1 MALHDIG
8 VVGMAVMGSNLAL
21 NMADHGYDVS
31 VYNYTPDLTEQFLKE
46 RPHDKITGYFELK
59 DFLASLKRPRKIMLM
74 IMAGAPVDSMLDQ
87 LLPLLDTGDII
98 IDGGNSYFGDTRRR
112 YDRCKEDGIHFYGM
126 GISGGETGAR
136 RGPAI
141 MLGGNKETYPE
152 IQPIYEAIAAKA
164 ADGKPCCTY
173 IGEDGAGHYV
183 KMVHNGI
190 EYADMQLIAETYLLL
205 KHVGGY
211 DNAAIS
217 KIFHEWNQGELKSF
231 LIGIAADI
239 FAEDDEAGGQV
250 LDKIVDAA
258 GQKGTGRWT
267 SIESMKQGV
276 DISMITSACNARV
289 MSNAPGRAK
298 AQDVIAK
305 PALTTQSGPD
315 FVEAVRQ
322 SLYAAKIV
330 AYAQGFSLYKSA
342 SETYDWHLDYGAIA
356 SIFRAGC
363 IIQAEFLTKITEA
376 YDKNPELDNLLFDD
390 FFLAK
395 INANQGALRQIIGLA
410 IANGLPI
417 PAFSA
422 SLQYLDAY
430 SSPQVGA
437 NLIQALRDY
446 FGAHTFQR
454 VDKAG
459 TFHHH
464 WHEHYTK

>member
-126 GISGGETGAR
+126 GISGGETA
-136 RGPAI
+136 PAAVRPSCRAAI
-141 MLGGNKETYPE
+141 RKRILE

-190 EYADMQLIAETYLLL
+190 EYADMQLIAEAYLLL

-276 DISMITSACNARV
+276 DISMITAACNARV

-305 PALTTQSGPD
+305 PALTAQSGPD

>member
-31 VYNYTPDLTEQFLKE
+31 VYNYTPDLTEQFLQE
-46 RPHDKITGYFELK
+46 RPHEKITGYFELK

-87 LLPLLDTGDII
+87 LLPILDTGDII

-112 YDRCKEDGIHFYGM
+112 YDRCREDGIHFYGM

-141 MLGGNKETYPE
+141 MPGGNKETYPE

-190 EYADMQLIAETYLLL
+190 EYADMQLIAEAYLLL
-205 KHVGGY
+205 KYVGGY

-239 FAEDDEAGGQV
+239 FAEDDEADGQV

-276 DISMITSACNARV
+276 DISMITAACNARV

-298 AQDVIAK
+298 ARTCIEK
-305 PALTTQSGPD
+305 PVLSHQHGDD

-376 YDKNPELDNLLFDD
+376 YDKNPDLDNLLFDD

-422 SLQYLDAY
+422 ALQYLDAY

-454 VDKAG
+454 VDKEG

>member
-31 VYNYTPDLTEQFLKE
+31 VYNYTPDLTEQFLQE
-46 RPHDKITGYFELK
+46 RPHEKITGYFELK
-59 DFLASLKRPRKIMLM
+59 DFLASLKRPRKVMLM

-112 YDRCKEDGIHFYGM
+112 YDRCREDGIHFYGM

-141 MLGGNKETYPE
+141 MPGGNKETYPE

-190 EYADMQLIAETYLLL
+190 EYADMQLIAEAYLLL
-205 KHVGGY
+205 KYVGGY

-239 FAEDDEAGGQV
+239 FAEDEDAVGQV
-250 LDKIVDAA
+250 LDKIVHDA

-276 DISMITSACNARV
+276 DISMITAACNARV
-289 MSNAPGRAK
+289 MSNALGRAK
-298 AQDVIAK
+298 AQACIEM
-305 PALTTQSGPD
+305 PALSHQHGDD

-376 YDKNPELDNLLFDD
+376 YDKNPDLDNLLFDD

-422 SLQYLDAY
+422 ALQYLDAY

-454 VDKAG
+454 VDKEG

>member
-141 MLGGNKETYPE
+141 MPGGNKETYPE

-190 EYADMQLIAETYLLL
+190 EYADMQLIAEAYLLL
-205 KHVGGY
+205 KHVGSY

-276 DISMITSACNARV
+276 DISMITAACNARV

-305 PALTTQSGPD
+305 PVLTAQSGPD

-342 SETYDWHLDYGAIA
+342 SETYDWNLDYGAIA

>member
-1 MALHDIG
+1 MAFHDIG

-31 VYNYTPDLTEQFLKE
+31 VCNYTPDLTEQFLKE
-46 RPHDKITGYFELK
+46 RPHEKITGYFELK
-59 DFLASLKRPRKIMLM
+59 DFLASLKRPRKVMLM

-87 LLPLLDTGDII
+87 LLPFLDTGDII

-141 MLGGNKETYPE
+141 MPGGNKDTYPE

-190 EYADMQLIAETYLLL
+190 EYADMQLIAEAYLLL
-205 KHVGGY
+205 KYVGGY

-239 FAEDDEAGGQV
+239 FAEDDADGGQV

-267 SIESMKQGV
+267 SIESMKQGI
-276 DISMITSACNARV
+276 DISMITAACNARV

-298 AQDVIAK
+298 AQACIEK
-305 PALTTQSGPD
+305 PALSHQHGDD

-376 YDKNPELDNLLFDD
+376 YDKNPALDNLLFDD

-395 INANQGALRQIIGLA
+395 VNANQGALRQIIGLA

-422 SLQYLDAY
+422 ALQYLDAY
-430 SSPQVGA
+430 SSPKVGA

>member
-31 VYNYTPDLTEQFLKE
+31 VYNYTPDLTEQFLQE
-46 RPHDKITGYFELK
+46 RPHEKITGYFELK
-59 DFLASLKRPRKIMLM
+59 DFLASLKRPRKVMLM

-98 IDGGNSYFGDTRRR
+98 IDGGNSYFGDTRCR
-112 YDRCKEDGIHFYGM
+112 YDRCREDGIHFYGM

-141 MLGGNKETYPE
+141 MPGGNKETYPE

-190 EYADMQLIAETYLLL
+190 EYADMQLIAEAYLLL
-205 KHVGGY
+205 KYVGGY

-276 DISMITSACNARV
+276 DISMITAACNARV

-298 AQDVIAK
+298 AQACIEK
-305 PALTTQSGPD
+305 PALSHQHGDD

-376 YDKNPELDNLLFDD
+376 YDKNPDLDNLLFDD

-422 SLQYLDAY
+422 ALQYLDAY

-454 VDKAG
+454 VDKEG

>member
-31 VYNYTPDLTEQFLKE
+31 VYNYTPDLTEQFLQE
-46 RPHDKITGYFELK
+46 RPHEKITGYFELK
-59 DFLASLKRPRKIMLM
+59 DFLASLKLPRKVMLM

-112 YDRCKEDGIHFYGM
+112 YDRCREDGIHFYGM

-141 MLGGNKETYPE
+141 MPGGNKETYPE

-190 EYADMQLIAETYLLL
+190 EYADMQLIAEAYLLL
-205 KHVGGY
+205 KYVGGY

-250 LDKIVDAA
+250 RDKIVDAA

-276 DISMITSACNARV
+276 DISMITAACNARV
-289 MSNAPGRAK
+289 MSNALGRAK
-298 AQDVIAK
+298 AQACIEM
-305 PALTTQSGPD
+305 PALSHQHGDD

-376 YDKNPELDNLLFDD
+376 YDKNPDLDNLLFDD

-422 SLQYLDAY
+422 ALQYLDAY

-454 VDKAG
+454 VDKEG

>member
-141 MLGGNKETYPE
+141 MPGGNKETYPE

-190 EYADMQLIAETYLLL
+190 EYADMQLIAEAYLLL

-258 GQKGTGRWT
+258 GQKGAGRWT
-267 SIESMKQGV
+267 SIASMREGV
-276 DISMITSACNARV
+276 PISMITAACNARV

-305 PALTTQSGPD
+305 PALTAQSGPD

>member
-31 VYNYTPDLTEQFLKE
+31 VYNYTPDLTEQFLQE
-46 RPHDKITGYFELK
+46 RPHEKITGYFELK
-59 DFLASLKRPRKIMLM
+59 DFLASLKRPRKVMLM

-112 YDRCKEDGIHFYGM
+112 YDRCREDGIHFYGM

-141 MLGGNKETYPE
+141 MPGGNKETYPE

-190 EYADMQLIAETYLLL
+190 EYADMQLIAEAYLLL
-205 KHVGGY
+205 KYVGGY

-239 FAEDDEAGGQV
+239 FAEDD
-250 LDKIVDAA
+250 DAA

-276 DISMITSACNARV
+276 DISMITAACNARV
-289 MSNAPGRAK
+289 MSNALGRAK
-298 AQDVIAK
+298 ARTCIEK
-305 PALTTQSGPD
+305 PVLSHQHGDD

-376 YDKNPELDNLLFDD
+376 YDKNPDLDNLLFDD

-422 SLQYLDAY
+422 ALQYLDAY

-454 VDKAG
+454 VDKEG
-459 TFHHH
+459 TFHYH

>member
-31 VYNYTPDLTEQFLKE
+31 VYNYTPDLTEQFLQE
-46 RPHDKITGYFELK
+46 RPHEKITGYFELK
-59 DFLASLKRPRKIMLM
+59 DFLASLKRPRKVMLM

-112 YDRCKEDGIHFYGM
+112 YDRCREDGIHFYGM

-141 MLGGNKETYPE
+141 MPGGNKETYPE

-190 EYADMQLIAETYLLL
+190 EYADMQLIAEAYLLL
-205 KHVGGY
+205 KYVGGY

-276 DISMITSACNARV
+276 DISMITAACNARV
-289 MSNAPGRAK
+289 MSNALGRAK
-298 AQDVIAK
+298 ARTCIEK
-305 PALTTQSGPD
+305 PVLSHQHGDD

-376 YDKNPELDNLLFDD
+376 YDKNPDQDNLLFDD

-422 SLQYLDAY
+422 ALQYLDAY

-454 VDKAG
+454 VDKEG

>member
-31 VYNYTPDLTEQFLKE
+31 VYNYTPDLTEQFLQE
-46 RPHDKITGYFELK
+46 WPHEKITGYFELK
-59 DFLASLKRPRKIMLM
+59 DFLASLKRPRKVMLM

-112 YDRCKEDGIHFYGM
+112 YDRCREDGIHFYGM

-141 MLGGNKETYPE
+141 MPGGNKETYPE

-190 EYADMQLIAETYLLL
+190 EYADMQLIAEAYLLL
-205 KHVGGY
+205 KYVGGY

-276 DISMITSACNARV
+276 DISMITAACNARV
-289 MSNAPGRAK
+289 MSNALGRAK
-298 AQDVIAK
+298 ARTCIEK
-305 PALTTQSGPD
+305 PVLSHQHGDD

-376 YDKNPELDNLLFDD
+376 YDKNPDLDNLLFDD

-422 SLQYLDAY
+422 ALQYLDAY

-454 VDKAG
+454 VDKEG

>member
-31 VYNYTPDLTEQFLKE
+31 VYNYTPDLTEQFLQE
-46 RPHDKITGYFELK
+46 RPHEKITGYFELK
-59 DFLASLKRPRKIMLM
+59 DFLASLKWPRKGMLM

-87 LLPLLDTGDII
+87 LLPLLDTGDTI

-112 YDRCKEDGIHFYGM
+112 YDRCRADGIHFYGM

-141 MLGGNKETYPE
+141 MPGGNKETYPE

-190 EYADMQLIAETYLLL
+190 EYADMQLIAEAYLLL
-205 KHVGGY
+205 KYVGGY

-276 DISMITSACNARV
+276 DISMITAACNARV

-298 AQDVIAK
+298 AQACIEK
-305 PALTTQSGPD
+305 PALSHQHGDD

-376 YDKNPELDNLLFDD
+376 YDKNPDLDNLLFDD

-422 SLQYLDAY
+422 ALQYLDAY

-454 VDKAG
+454 VDKEG

>member
-31 VYNYTPDLTEQFLKE
+31 VYNYTPDLTEQFLQE
-46 RPHDKITGYFELK
+46 RPHEKITGYFELK
-59 DFLASLKRPRKIMLM
+59 DFLASLKRPRKVMLM

-112 YDRCKEDGIHFYGM
+112 YDRCREDGIHFYGM

-141 MLGGNKETYPE
+141 MPGGNKETYPE

-164 ADGKPCCTY
+164 ADGKPCCTD
-173 IGEDGAGHYV
+173 IGEDVAGHYV

-190 EYADMQLIAETYLLL
+190 EYADMQLIAEAYLLL
-205 KHVGGY
+205 KYVGGY

-276 DISMITSACNARV
+276 DISMITAACNARV

-298 AQDVIAK
+298 AQACIEK
-305 PALTTQSGPD
+305 PALSHQHGDD

-376 YDKNPELDNLLFDD
+376 YDKNPDLDNLLFDD

-422 SLQYLDAY
+422 ALQYLDAY

-454 VDKAG
+454 VDKEG

>member
-31 VYNYTPDLTEQFLKE
+31 VYNYTPDLTEQFLQE
-46 RPHDKITGYFELK
+46 RPHEKITGYFELK
-59 DFLASLKRPRKIMLM
+59 DFLASLKRPHKVMLM

-112 YDRCKEDGIHFYGM
+112 YDRCREDGIHFYGM

-141 MLGGNKETYPE
+141 MPGGNKQTYPE

-190 EYADMQLIAETYLLL
+190 EYADMQLIAEAYLLL
-205 KHVGGY
+205 KYVGGY

-276 DISMITSACNARV
+276 DISMITAACNARV

-298 AQDVIAK
+298 ARTCIEK
-305 PALTTQSGPD
+305 PVLSHQHGDD

-376 YDKNPELDNLLFDD
+376 YDKNPDLDNLLFDD

-422 SLQYLDAY
+422 ALQYLDAY

-454 VDKAG
+454 VDKEG

>member
-141 MLGGNKETYPE
+141 MPGGNKETYPE

-190 EYADMQLIAETYLLL
+190 EYADMQLIAEAYLLL
-205 KHVGGY
+205 KHVGSY

-305 PALTTQSGPD
+305 PPLTTQSGPD

>member
-46 RPHDKITGYFELK
+46 RPHDQITGYFELK

-141 MLGGNKETYPE
+141 MPGGNKATYPE

-276 DISMITSACNARV
+276 DISMITAACNARV

-305 PALTTQSGPD
+305 PALTAQSGPD

>member
-31 VYNYTPDLTEQFLKE
+31 VYNYTPDLTARFLQE
-46 RPHDKITGYFELK
+46 RPHEKITGYFELK
-59 DFLASLKRPRKIMLM
+59 DFLASLKRPRKVMLM

-112 YDRCKEDGIHFYGM
+112 YDRCREDGIHFYGM

-141 MLGGNKETYPE
+141 MPGGNKETYPE

-190 EYADMQLIAETYLLL
+190 EYADMQLIAEAYLLL
-205 KHVGGY
+205 KYVGGY

-276 DISMITSACNARV
+276 DISMITAACNARV

-298 AQDVIAK
+298 ARTCIEK
-305 PALTTQSGPD
+305 PVLSHQHGDD

-363 IIQAEFLTKITEA
+363 IIKAEFLTKITEA
-376 YDKNPELDNLLFDD
+376 YDKNPDLDNLLFDD

-422 SLQYLDAY
+422 ALQYLDAY

-454 VDKAG
+454 VDKEG

>member
-1 MALHDIG
+1 MAFHDIG

-31 VYNYTPDLTEQFLKE
+31 VYNNTPDLTEQFLKE
-46 RPHDKITGYFELK
+46 RPHEKITGYFELK
-59 DFLASLKRPRKIMLM
+59 DFLASLKRPRKVMLM

-87 LLPLLDTGDII
+87 LLPFLDTGDII

-141 MLGGNKETYPE
+141 MPGGNKDTYPE

-190 EYADMQLIAETYLLL
+190 EYADMQLIAEAYLLL
-205 KHVGGY
+205 KYVGGY

-239 FAEDDEAGGQV
+239 FAEDDADGGQV

-267 SIESMKQGV
+267 SIESMKQGI
-276 DISMITSACNARV
+276 DISMITAACNARV

-298 AQDVIAK
+298 AQACIEK
-305 PALTTQSGPD
+305 PALSHQHGDD

-376 YDKNPELDNLLFDD
+376 YDKNPALDNLLFDD

-395 INANQGALRQIIGLA
+395 VNANQGALRQIIGLA

-422 SLQYLDAY
+422 ALQYLDAY
-430 SSPQVGA
+430 SSPKVGA

>member
-46 RPHDKITGYFELK
+46 RPHEKITGYFELK

-141 MLGGNKETYPE
+141 MPGGNKDTYPE

-205 KHVGGY
+205 KYVGGY

-276 DISMITSACNARV
+276 DISMITAACNARV
-289 MSNAPGRAK
+289 MSNVPGRPK
-298 AQDVIAK
+298 AQACIGK
-305 PALTTQSGPD
+305 PALSQQHGDD

-376 YDKNPELDNLLFDD
+376 YDKNPELENLLFDD

-454 VDKAG
+454 VDKEG
-459 TFHHH
+459 IFHHH
-464 WHEHYTK
+464 WHEHYIK

>member
-31 VYNYTPDLTEQFLKE
+31 VYNYTPDLTEQFLQE
-46 RPHDKITGYFELK
+46 RPHEKITGYFELK
-59 DFLASLKRPRKIMLM
+59 DFLASLKRPRKVMLM

-112 YDRCKEDGIHFYGM
+112 YDRCREDGIHFYGM

-141 MLGGNKETYPE
+141 MPGGNKETYPE

-190 EYADMQLIAETYLLL
+190 EYADMQLIAEAYLLL

-239 FAEDDEAGGQV
+239 FAEDDKAGGQV

-276 DISMITSACNARV
+276 DISMITAACNARV

-298 AQDVIAK
+298 ARTCIEK
-305 PALTTQSGPD
+305 PVLSHQHGDD

-376 YDKNPELDNLLFDD
+376 YDKNPDLDNLLFDD

-422 SLQYLDAY
+422 ALQYLDAY

-454 VDKAG
+454 VDKEG

>member
-31 VYNYTPDLTEQFLKE
+31 VYNYTPDLTEQFLQE
-46 RPHDKITGYFELK
+46 RPHEKITGYFELK
-59 DFLASLKRPRKIMLM
+59 DFLASLKRPRKVMLM

-112 YDRCKEDGIHFYGM
+112 YDRCREDGIHFYGM

-141 MLGGNKETYPE
+141 MPGGNKETYPE

-190 EYADMQLIAETYLLL
+190 EYADMQLIAEAYLLL
-205 KHVGGY
+205 KYVGGY

-239 FAEDDEAGGQV
+239 FAEDDEAGGKV
-250 LDKIVDAA
+250 LDKLFDAA

-276 DISMITSACNARV
+276 DISMITAACNARV

-298 AQDVIAK
+298 AQACIEK
-305 PALTTQSGPD
+305 PALSHHHGDD

-342 SETYDWHLDYGAIA
+342 SETYDWHLNYGAIA

-376 YDKNPELDNLLFDD
+376 YDKNPDLDNLLFDD

-422 SLQYLDAY
+422 ALQYLDAY

-454 VDKAG
+454 VDKEG